1 MKLTIN
7 DIALDNMPTVAG
19 AIQQLIKLRRFIAE
33 QLPEENPATVDVV
46 LQMVVAPLNIKVN
59 TSSNPVFTDLD
70 PSSLQP
76 METSNV

>member
-1 MKLTIN
+1 MKININ
-7 DIALDNMPTVAG
+7 DIALDNMQTVAG

-33 QLPEENPATVDVV
+33 QLPEENPDTVDVI

-59 TSSNPVFTDLD
+59 ASSSPVFVNLD

-76 METSNV
+76 TGAS

>member
-1 MKLTIN
+1 MKININ
-7 DIALDNMPTVAG
+7 DIALDNMQTVAG

-33 QLPEENPATVDVV
+33 QLPEENPDTVDVI

-59 TSSNPVFTDLD
+59 TTANPVFANLD

-76 METSNV
+76 MGPL

>member
-1 MKLTIN
+1 MKININ
-7 DIALDNMPTVAG
+7 DIALDNMPTIVG

-33 QLPEENPATVDVV
+33 QLPEENPATVDVI

-59 TSSNPVFTDLD
+59 TTSNPVFANLD

-76 METSNV
+76 TGTL

>member
-1 MKLTIN
+1 MKININ

-33 QLPEENPATVDVV
+33 QLPEENPATVDVI

-59 TSSNPVFTDLD
+59 ITSNPVFANLD

-76 METSNV
+76 VETL